1 MPPQHTNNSIPK
13 TLIKR
18 IFFVLL
24 LIGILNILLIGC
36 RKVEVLDV
44 NATATKQVQLTQT
57 IDAITDTPA
66 PTLTPTPDPNI
77 TPSPTPCVPNPEWQ
91 DEYEVQPGD
100 TLGSIAIAAG
110 VSIKDMEDN
119 NCLEDRDILRVG
131 DILKVPNVI
140 AIDIA
145 ASPQGLEGVVI
156 FVGQS
161 AAGSLDLWTIKSD
174 GTALRQITEH
184 GVIIGRPIRSPNHD
198 WVAYRT
204 LSPFYEDAAAQNMPL
219 APFDIWIIQVDGTR
233 QFQVAEQGP
242 TDFLVRSEPAWSLDS
257 EYLIFTEQSNQRGAL
272 VSIRID
278 GTERVVLQAGNF
290 AAPGTINPI
299 PPALSPDGTQIAYMK
314 QDNDVLGLYLINL
327 DGTASTLLD
336 SDFEVVQGPY
346 WVPFNGEGGDPAIAY
361 QIEQNGETIWR
372 VANPQTGE
380 VVERDYRLVMVAPT
394 LAWRIRPGS
403 DRLLLLNLD
412 NIPQAVPLLPDFS
425 MVSWGTLHGQLVS
438 VDEDGAIVF
447 RDLSLDMEKIIMA
460 DGGVQ
465 SLSWTAPLWLLLP

>member
-1 MPPQHTNNSIPK
+1 ML
-13 TLIKR
+13 TLIV
-18 IFFVLL
+18 ILSMF
-24 LIGILNILLIGC
+24 LIAC

-44 NATATKQVQLTQT
+44 NGTATKQVQLTQT
-57 IDAITDTPA
+57 IDAITDTPE

-77 TPSPTPCVPNPEWQ
+77 TPSPTPCVVNPEWR

-100 TLGSIAIAAG
+100 TLGSISIAAG

-119 NCLEDRDILRVG
+119 NCLENRDILRVG
-131 DILKVPNVI
+131 DILKVPNAI

-145 ASPQGLEGVVI
+145 ASPEGLEGVVI

-161 AAGSLDLWTIKSD
+161 DAGSLDLWTIKSD

-184 GVIIGRPIRSPNHD
+184 GVIIGRPIRSPDHD

-242 TDFLVRSEPAWSLDS
+242 TDFLVRSQPAWAMDS
-257 EYLIFTEQSNQRGAL
+257 EHIIFTEQSNQRGAL
-272 VSIRID
+272 VMIRID
-278 GTERVVLQAGNF
+278 GTERTVLQAGNF

-299 PPALSPDGTQIAYMK
+299 PPAWSPDGTQIAYMK
-314 QDNDVLGLYLINL
+314 QENDALGLYLINA
-327 DGTASTLLD
+327 DGTGNMLLD
-336 SDFEVVQGPY
+336 SDFAVVQGPY

-361 QIEQNGETIWR
+361 QIEQIDGTTIWR
-372 VANPQTGE
+372 LINPQTGE
-380 VVERDYRLVMVAPT
+380 MIERDYRLVMVAPT
-394 LAWRIRPGS
+394 LAWRIRPGT

-412 NIPQAVPLLPDFS
+412 NIPQAVPLLPDFNT
-425 MVSWGTLHGQLVS
+425 VSWGTLHGQMVA
-438 VDEDGAIVF
+438 VDEDGDIVF
-447 RDLSLDMEKIIMA
+447 RDLSINVEKLIM
-460 DGGVQ
+460 DGGSVQ
-465 SLSWTAPLWLLLP
+465 SLSWTEPLWLLLP